1 MKMMAKL
8 PPPIRSGTR
17 DDDWGEHTPWL
28 RTSSPD
34 ARTLEPRSRVA
45 EGRFRFCTWGMA
57 ILLLTVLG
65 EQAQAGKWWREEP
78 QEMLLQL
85 PRDASELAE
94 RWSVQKTAPEL
105 KTGQEGTEEAFWSAP
120 QRGTSE
126 VLSKVSLQP
135 PYVLRARVR
144 IHAGAWVVLYL
155 GVDPTKSSDPERT
168 HQASVVARPFYRG
181 MTVDWKLAA
190 SPLHSLSGALR
201 DEMASRLPGS
211 GKKSGALSALPLQ
224 HRVSPL
230 ADPDDRRELES
241 ANASAPEVLGEWADL
256 EVTVRDGRITFR
268 FMGQTAESE
277 WAESGHVC
285 VRLVNGAELGSLS
298 IVRPEGPR
306 TDHGDRFAPLGLRS
320 SLNCQAL
327 QAKDRSVALAS
338 GSLPPPDTTVRVAS
352 IPFVF
357 PRPDGGNDH
366 VDLGEN
372 LFRYRRTQN
381 NDRTG
386 VWHMWPQA
394 SQVEAGATRLSV
406 PQRPWK
412 RLWLVAASDGEAD
425 SVPIVSVRFYKP
437 RAGYPIDAAGTVPLF
452 AGKNRAKGA
461 RRLPVRRPDGAAGS
475 LWLVPIEL
483 DGQRIASELREFN
496 PLTMELT
503 NEVHPWRDFPDP
515 CNYGYFPGGLPSSV
529 RVFAATL
536 EAAPL
541 SLLVRGGRPANAF
554 VSPEKPTWQTTI
566 CNWCSEPVK
575 GTLTVAVIDPYGK
588 REAVVEH
595 EVIVPSWRTLTVEDE
610 FSPAVYGR
618 YEVESVFHPTDGLP
632 RNEAPDVSEIGH
644 FVQLPPDTRKTN
656 QDNSRWGFWTWL
668 GGHDTN
674 PDLEENYYILRA
686 VGARGSGRR
695 GGDEHLKLRKKWGIF
710 YWPNHLSGGPQHGEQ
725 IAKLYEE
732 AADVGYQCLFAER
745 AVSMRVTYGT
755 PREYMGEEIE
765 GWDYTEAER
774 NVIDQYTKTALETF
788 KAVREKA
795 PKFRRLALGWCNPGF
810 HLPFLQ
816 EKFPKDL
823 FDAMGIDFPTF
834 ERMPEMPNYD
844 LSPQRTFFLKEYRKR
859 YGYLDKPVVS
869 VEAAPMVTNHPLAL
883 GPRVGADYY
892 VRHGVLQLALGVDR
906 FQAAWS
912 LIDCAGAWGSQHYG
926 CSGIVGRRPMF
937 DPHPALPAFATMTR
951 LLDLFQ
957 FDGYVPLG
965 TLSAYCVRFKNLD
978 RRLPHQYVYC
988 LWTLRGR
995 RPATLAFQ
1003 AGKDGK
1009 SANAALIDEHSNETP
1024 LGLQGHHSTVTLTT
1038 TPVWIT
1044 TDLPIEKG
1052 ELGTPIYTEK
1062 PGHYARLL
1070 DTFDSPWTYDA
1081 ADYPLYSQS
1090 YPDGRLE
1097 TWPGPMKSEVV
1108 DSAERFSKVWRV
1120 TLQDPPEPKTLGAW
1134 FGVYEPKAPIAISGK
1149 ARALGVWVNGCS
1161 NWGRFVYEIRDAEGE
1176 TFVSCGTKLSW
1187 NCNDGHQWS
1196 FFNFDGWRYV
1206 EFPLPGSLPYDDY
1219 READSVWWGSEDG
1232 DGIVDLPIS
1241 LTKLVVEH
1249 RTHNIYV
1256 DEMVASPG
1264 LWAELDDLTA
1274 VYDDAEMM
1282 TDAPVAL
1289 QQRTKGKALERS
1301 SDHPEALANPIADL
1315 QEKGVGA
1322 AAVILKIYPPE
1333 TWNDGK
1339 RAMVDVQPV
1348 EGAKE
1353 YRIYV
1358 SAYESG
1364 AGAVRQTTSK
1374 ELTFLVLNLRPEFP
1388 IHFFATY
1395 VDKDG
1400 KESKPSKVLTKVL
1413 KDEFFMK

>member
-1 MKMMAKL
+1 MA
-8 PPPIRSGTR
+8 R
-17 DDDWGEHTPWL
+17 D
-28 RTSSPD
+28 
-34 ARTLEPRSRVA
+34 
-45 EGRFRFCTWGMA
+45 
-57 ILLLTVLG
+57 
-65 EQAQAGKWWREEP
+65 AQAGKWWREAP
-78 QEMLLQL
+78 QEGPLQL
-85 PRDASELAE
+85 PLDASVLTAQ
-94 RWSVQKTAPEL
+94 WSVQRTAPEL
-105 KTGQEGTEEAFWSAP
+105 KAGQEGTEEAFWSAP

-126 VLSKVSLQP
+126 IVSKVSLQP

-144 IHAGAWVVLYL
+144 LRARAGVILYL
-155 GVDPTKSSDPERT
+155 GIDPNVPRDPART
-168 HQASVVARPFYRG
+168 RETNVGVRPFYRG
-181 MTVDWKLAA
+181 MRADWQIAA
-190 SPLHSLSGALR
+190 SPLHRPSGTLR
-201 DEMASRLPGS
+201 EAIASRLPGS
-211 GKKSGALSALPLQ
+211 GKKSGSLSARPVQ

-230 ADPDDRRELES
+230 DDPAERREKES
-241 ANASAPEVLGEWADL
+241 ATAAAPAILGEWADI
-256 EVTVRDGRITFR
+256 EVIAQHGRIAFR
-268 FMGQTAESE
+268 FMSQTGESE
-277 WAESGHVC
+277 WAESGNVC
-285 VRLVNGAELGSLS
+285 VRLVNGAELASLS
-298 IVRPEGPR
+298 VVRPER
-306 TDHGDRFAPLGLRS
+306 SRAFHADRFEPLGLRP
-320 SLNCQAL
+320 SLNSPAL
-327 QAKDRSVALAS
+327 DAWDRNVALAS
-338 GSLPPPDTTVRVAS
+338 GSLPSPDTTVRVGT

-357 PRPDGGNDH
+357 PRPDGGDDH

-386 VWHMWPQA
+386 LWHMWPYA
-394 SQVEAGATRLSV
+394 SQVAASATRLSV

-437 RAGYPIDAAGTVPLF
+437 RAGFPIDAAGSVPLF
-452 AGKNRAKGA
+452 TGRSNIRGA
-461 RRLPVRRPDGAAGS
+461 QRLRVKRPDGKAGS

-483 DGQRIASELREFN
+483 NAQRIASELREFN

-503 NEVHPWRDFPDP
+503 KRIYPYRDFPDP
-515 CNYGYFPGGLPSSV
+515 CNYGYFPGGLPSAV

-541 SLLVRGGRPANAF
+541 SLLVRGGRPANTFA
-554 VSPEKPTWQTTI
+554 SPEKPTWQTTI
-566 CNWCSEPVK
+566 CNWRNQPVR
-575 GTLTVAVIDPYGK
+575 GTLSLTVTDPYGK
-588 REAVVEH
+588 AGAAVEREVTILAR
-595 EVIVPSWRTLTVEDE
+595 RTLTVEE
-610 FSPAVYGR
+610 ELSSAVYGR
-618 YEVESVFHPTDGLP
+618 HKVKCVFHPTEGLP
-632 RNEAPDVSEIGH
+632 RSEAADVSEAAH

-656 QDNSRWGFWTWL
+656 QNNSRWGFWTWL
-668 GGHDTN
+668 GGHGTN
-674 PDLEENYYILRA
+674 PDLEENYYIIRA

-695 GGDEHLKLRKKWGIF
+695 GGGEQLKLRKKWGIF
-710 YWPNHLSGGPQHGEQ
+710 YWPSILRSGPEKDSDNV
-725 IAKLYEE
+725 AKALKESP
-732 AADVGYQCLFAER
+732 DLGYHCLFAER
-745 AVSMRVTYGT
+745 AISMRVTYGT

-765 GWDYTEAER
+765 SWDYTEDER
-774 NVIDQYTKTALETF
+774 KRIDTYTKTALETF
-788 KAVREKA
+788 RAVREKA

-810 HLPFLQ
+810 HLPFLK
-816 EKFPKDL
+816 EKFPKKL

-859 YGYLDKPVVS
+859 YGYMDKPVVS

-883 GPRVGADYY
+883 GTRVGADYY

-906 FQAAWS
+906 FQAAWT
-912 LIDCAGAWGSQHYG
+912 LIDCSGAWGSQHYG
-926 CSGIVGRRPMF
+926 CSGVVGRRPMF

-951 LLDLFQ
+951 LLDLIQ

-965 TLSAYCVRFKNLD
+965 TLSAYCVRFKDLD
-978 RRLPHQYVYC
+978 RSLPHQYVYC
-988 LWTLRGR
+988 LWTVRGR

-1003 AGKDGK
+1003 AGKDDK
-1009 SANAALIDEHSNETP
+1009 SATAVLVDEQSNETP
-1024 LGLQGHHSTVTLTT
+1024 LALRDNQTTVTLTT

-1062 PGHYARLL
+1062 PGPYTRLL
-1070 DTFDSPWTYDA
+1070 DGFDTPWTYDA

-1097 TWPGPMKSEVV
+1097 TWPGPMKSEIV

-1120 TLQDPPEPKTLGAW
+1120 TLQEPPKPKTLGAW
-1134 FGVYEPKAPIAISGK
+1134 FGVYEPKAPIAIPGK
-1149 ARALGVWVNGCS
+1149 ARALGIWVNGCS
-1161 NWGRFVYEIRDAEGE
+1161 NWGRFVYEIRDAKGE
-1176 TFVSCGTKLSW
+1176 TFVSRGTILNW

-1206 EFPLPGSLPYDDY
+1206 EFPLPGTLPYDDY

-1232 DGIVDLPIS
+1232 DGIVDLPLS

-1256 DEMVASPG
+1256 DEMVPSPG
-1264 LWAELDDLTA
+1264 LWVELDDLTA
-1274 VYDDAEMM
+1274 VYESAATM

-1289 QQRTKGKALERS
+1289 QQRTKGKVLERF
-1301 SDHPEALANPIADL
+1301 SDHPEALANPIAAL

-1322 AAVILKIYPPE
+1322 AATILKIYPPE

-1339 RAMVDVQPV
+1339 RAMVDLRPV

-1358 SAYESG
+1358 SAYETG
-1364 AGAVRQTTSK
+1364 AGAVRRAASK
-1374 ELTFLVLNLRPEFP
+1374 EPTFLVLNLRAEFP

-1400 KESKPSKVLTKVL
+1400 KESKPSKAVTKVL